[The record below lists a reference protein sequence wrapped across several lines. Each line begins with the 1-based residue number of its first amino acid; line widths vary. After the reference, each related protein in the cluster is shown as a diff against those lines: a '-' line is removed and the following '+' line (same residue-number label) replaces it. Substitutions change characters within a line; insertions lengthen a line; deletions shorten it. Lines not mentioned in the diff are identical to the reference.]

1 MINIPQSQIKPWS
14 ISGKQL
20 HASPSR
26 MCAGTGWWCT
36 LWHLCS
42 YVTSLQDEGEKK
54 KMKERKKERRAEQL
68 CDLISKSRSD
78 SGDEKPPRFHAGLI
92 STSWNGGA
100 SPAVIELLR
109 PLRGKKKKEGN
120 FIILLLQRFARPSRW
135 LTGRQRTKHMP
146 LWPLPPVSCSN
157 LWGIRGKKI
166 NNRRSKCAF
175 HKSARADEMRRH
187 FQKNASSRKE

>member
-26 MCAGTGWWCT
+26 LCAGTGWWCAV
-36 LWHLCS
+36 WHLCS
-42 YVTSLQDEGEKK
+42 YVTHFKTGGGGEN
-54 KMKERKKERRAEQL
+54 ERKKERRAEQL

-78 SGDEKPPRFHAGLI
+78 SGDEKPARFHAGLI

-109 PLRGKKKKEGN
+109 PLRGKKEKEKGN
-120 FIILLLQRFARPSRW
+120 FIIFSTLPVLRDDW
-135 LTGRQRTKHMP
+135 LKDRGQRTCLCDLCP
-146 LWPLPPVSCSN
+146 
-157 LWGIRGKKI
+157 
-166 NNRRSKCAF
+166 
-175 HKSARADEMRRH
+175 
-187 FQKNASSRKE
+187 Q